1 MEVSNKECKEFAT
14 YAPLGKNVPSFQLG
28 CDNGETYVYEIIG
41 DSPENF
47 KFDERA
53 KISLNQKID
62 ENYASQRDALYFWDI
77 VQTHS
82 LFGDDLDG
90 NGRDELL
97 IGVNNTGL
105 YRASIDTE
113 GKVETSEIFHIKRV
127 FPEPVG
133 RLMIFAI
140 TDDPVG
146 TGFPSTPLI
155 PYVQKGNTGATR

>member
-1 MEVSNKECKEFAT
+1 M
-14 YAPLGKNVPSFQLG
+14 GKNVPSFQLG
-28 CDNGETYVYEIIG
+28 CDNGETYVYEITG
-41 DSPENF
+41 NSPENF
-47 KFDERA
+47 EFQERA

-82 LFGDDLDG
+82 LFGDDVDG
-90 NGRDELL
+90 DGRDELL

-105 YRASIDTE
+105 YRASVADD
-113 GKVETSEIFHIKRV
+113 GKVATSEIFHIKRV

-140 TDDPVG
+140 TDDPTG
-146 TGFPSTPLI
+146 AGFPSAPLI
-155 PYVQKGNTGATR
+155 PYAPKESTGATK